1 VSAVRCAWGEEAEHP
16 GAPRDNLEGQR
27 DFEKNALIVEY
38 GPLFWSNK
46 NALKNGKIFAN
57 AWQ

>member
-1 VSAVRCAWGEEAEHP
+1 M
-16 GAPRDNLEGQR
+16 DI
-27 DFEKNALIVEY
+27 EKNALIVEY